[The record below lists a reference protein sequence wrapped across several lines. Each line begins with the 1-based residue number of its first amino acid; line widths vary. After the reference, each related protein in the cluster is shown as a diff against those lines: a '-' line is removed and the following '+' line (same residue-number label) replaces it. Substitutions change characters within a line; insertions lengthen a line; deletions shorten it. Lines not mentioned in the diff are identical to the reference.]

1 MPERCELV
9 PLGLVPAETIPH
21 VVQDWG
27 VSRLLVERP
36 FAAEPRHAYL
46 LECVLSNAARDD
58 AVSVAALEDGVVVGL
73 SVLRFPLWDEE
84 HFGFRLGRV
93 EHLVARDA
101 EVAGALARGLVRD
114 LAGSD
119 AAFCSARLS
128 ADDLPALQ
136 ALEAVGFHFQE
147 HTLTPW
153 RMLDDWDTRGFSVTR
168 PTDESDIPR
177 LCDIARRAFR
187 TDRFH
192 RDHRFDAAAS
202 DGLYEKW
209 VRTWHNRPDPAKLSR
224 VLVVDGHVAGFF
236 MTEVIRPG
244 GQASARVALI
254 VLNAVDPERAGLGL
268 GYRMYCDVLDCVRD
282 EAEYASA
289 VVASANVAVV
299 NLYAKLGFRIST
311 GGEVTLHRWA

>member
-1 MPERCELV
+1 MGEPVKLIALDV
-9 PLGLVPAETIPH
+9 VPAAGVAS
-21 VVQDWG
+21 VVQTWG
-27 VSRLLVERP
+27 VSRLIEEPP
-36 FAAEPRHAYL
+36 FAVEPKHAHF
-46 LECVLSNAARDD
+46 LERVLQDATRDD
-58 AVSVAALEDGVVVGL
+58 ATSVAAVDQEAVVGL

-93 EHLVARDA
+93 EHLIARDA
-101 EVAGALARGLVRD
+101 DVAGALARRIVRSLD
-114 LAGSD
+114 ARG

-128 ADDLPALQ
+128 SDALPALQ
-136 ALEAVGFHFQE
+136 ALEAAGFHFQE
-147 HTLTPW
+147 HALTPW
-153 RMLDDWDTRGFSVTR
+153 RALHDWDVRAFAVTR
-168 PTDESDIPR
+168 PTEEADLPR
-177 LCDIARRAFR
+177 LCEIARRSFA

-192 RDHRFDAAAS
+192 RDPGFAAAAA

-209 VRTWHNRPDPAKLSR
+209 VGTWHGLPGPGRQSR
-224 VLVVDGHVAGFF
+224 VLVVDGDVAGFF

-289 VVASANVAVV
+289 VVATVNVAVV
-299 NLYAKLGFRIST
+299 NLYAKLGFKLST
-311 GGEVTLHRWA
+311 GGEVTLHRWT